1 MVFNEQNTVEDYIRD
16 LLVKMGWKYIPKDK
30 LPRQDADV
38 LVEEHLREALIKL
51 NPEIAEKPERAD
63 EILYR
68 LRAIMISVRG
78 TGIVKT
84 NEEFTKWIR
93 NEKTM
98 PFGENS
104 EHTTVKLIDFENI
117 KNNNFVIT
125 TQYSYTS
132 DQNRRPDLVLLING
146 IPLIIGEAKTPV
158 RPAISWVDGALQL
171 EEYQKSIP
179 ALFVPN
185 MFCFATEGK
194 TYRVGSIKLPLQNW
208 QPWKKT
214 DDTAFE
220 DLEELRNSVSRMLNR
235 EIILDLLQNF
245 TLYSTT
251 QGGQKI
257 KIMVRYQQYEG
268 AKQIVKRVIDGKIKK
283 GLIWHF
289 QGSGK
294 SFLMVYAA
302 MQLRQEEKLKSP
314 SVIVVV
320 DRVDLNSQISATFNA
335 SNVPNIVIAE
345 SRKDLQKFLKQ
356 DTRKII
362 ITTIHK
368 FGEADGVLN
377 PRDNIIVLV
386 DEAHRTQEGDLGK
399 KMREAL
405 PNAFLFG
412 LTGTPIN
419 KRDRNTFWAFGATE
433 DKNGYMNKYSFV
445 QSLRD
450 KATLPIYFEPRL
462 VELRIN
468 KKQIDKEFEWLVKE
482 ENLDYGEKTELSK
495 EAAKFGVIVKTRDRI
510 QKICADIAKHFKE
523 DIEPNNFKGQV
534 VVFDRESCHLYKEE
548 LDKHLNPEESAVV
561 MTLNQKKD
569 PDDWPKKY
577 FLSDDDQEKLLNKFR
592 DPKDPLKLLIVT
604 SKLLTGFD
612 APINQVMY
620 LDKPMKDH
628 TLLQAICR
636 VNRPYPNKDHGLIV
650 DYLGIFDNVGRA
662 LDFDMASMKN
672 VILNISKLKEE
683 LPRAMDKCLS
693 HFKKIDRN
701 IEGYEGLLAAQDCLP
716 SNEKRDEFGGDYSYL
731 TNHWEAVSPDPIL
744 RKYTKDYKWLTQV
757 YQSIQPPSGS
767 GKLIWH
773 ALGAKTLELIHKN
786 IEVQTIRDDLDVLV
800 MDAKILE
807 KISENEAKSKAKEI
821 EMKIVWR
828 LHKHANGPKF
838 RELGKRLEELKEKHY
853 QNAVSSIEF
862 LKGLLDIAKETVK
875 LERETEAEPVDGTKE
890 ALTQLFFECKIAKT
904 PVIVE
909 QIVKDIDQVVKV
921 TRFDGWQWTKTGE
934 RQIQQVLRKA
944 LLKYKLHKEQDL
956 FDKAYEYIRE
966 HY

>member
-1 MVFNEQNTVEDYIRD
+1 MKFNEQNTVENYVRD
-16 LLVKMGWKYIPKDK
+16 LLVKMGWKYIPKAQ
-30 LPRQDADV
+30 LPRQDADI
-38 LVEEHLREALIKL
+38 LVEEHLKEALIKL
-51 NPEIAEKPERAD
+51 NPEIAEKPERV
-63 EILYR
+63 EEVIYK
-68 LRAIMISVRG
+68 LRAILISVRG

-84 NEEFTKWIR
+84 NEEFTKWLR

-104 EHTTVKLIDFENI
+104 EHTTVRLIDFDNI
-117 KNNNFVIT
+117 SNNNFVVT
-125 TQYSYTS
+125 TQYSFTNG
-132 DQNRRPDLVLLING
+132 QNIRPDLVLLING

-171 EEYQKSIP
+171 EGYQNYAP

-220 DLEELRNSVSRMLNR
+220 DLEELRNSVSRMLSK
-235 EIILDLLQNF
+235 EVVVDILQNF

-314 SVIVVV
+314 SVIVIV

-335 SNVPNIVIAE
+335 SNVPNTIIAD
-345 SRKDLQKFLKQ
+345 SRDDLQKFLKQ

-368 FGEADGVLN
+368 FAEAEGVLN
-377 PRDNIIVLV
+377 ERSNIIVLV

-419 KRDRNTFWAFGATE
+419 KRDRNTFWAFGAAE
-433 DKNGYMNKYSFV
+433 DKNGYMNRYSFE

-468 KKQIDKEFEWLVKE
+468 QEQIDKEFEWLVKE
-482 ENLDYGEKTELSK
+482 EQLDYGEKTELSK
-495 EAAKFGVIVKTRDRI
+495 AAAKFGIIVKTKDRI
-510 QKICADIAKHFKE
+510 YKICADIAKHFKE
-523 DIEPNNFKGQV
+523 DVEPNNFKGQV
-534 VVFDRESCHLYKEE
+534 VVFDRESCHLYKQE
-548 LDKHLNPEESAVV
+548 LDKHLRPEETAVV
-561 MTLNQKKD
+561 MTVKEKGEEEWRKL
-569 PDDWPKKY
+569 Y
-577 FLSDDDQEKLLNKFR
+577 GLSDDDQEKLLDRFR

-650 DYLGIFDNVGRA
+650 DYLGIFDNVGKA
-662 LDFDMASMKN
+662 LDFDMAEMRN
-672 VILNISKLKEE
+672 VISNIAKLREE
-683 LPRAMDKCLS
+683 LPKAVDKCLS
-693 HFKKIDRN
+693 HFKRIDRN

-716 SNEKRDEFGGDYSYL
+716 SNEKRDEFAGDFSYL
-731 TNHWEAVSPDPIL
+731 TKHWEAVSPDPIL
-744 RKYTKDYKWLTQV
+744 QRFTKDYKWLAQV
-757 YQSIQPPSGS
+757 YQSIQPPSGN

-800 MDAKILE
+800 MDANILE
-807 KISENEAKSKAKEI
+807 KISESESKTKAREM

-828 LHKHANGPKF
+828 LHKHADDPKF
-838 RELGKRLEELKEKHY
+838 KELGRRLEELKEKHY
-853 QNAVSSIEF
+853 KSAISSIEF
-862 LKGLLDIAKETVK
+862 LKGLLEIAKAAVK
-875 LERETEAEPVDGTKE
+875 LERETEAEPVDSTKE
-890 ALTQLFFECKIAKT
+890 ALTQLFMECKVDKT

-934 RQIQQVLRKA
+934 RDIQQVLRRT
-944 LLKYKLHKEQDL
+944 LLKYKLHKELDL
-956 FDKAYEYIRE
+956 FDKAYGYIRE

>member
-1 MVFNEQNTVEDYIRD
+1 MVFNEQNTVENYIRD
-16 LLVKMGWKYIPKDK
+16 LLVKMGWKFIAREH
-30 LPRQDADV
+30 LPRAEQDV
-38 LVEEHLREALIKL
+38 LVEEHLRQALIKL
-51 NPEIAEKPERAD
+51 NPEIKERPERAD
-63 EILYR
+63 EILYK
-68 LRAIMISVRG
+68 LRAIIISVRG

-98 PFGENS
+98 PFGENG
-104 EHTTVKLIDFENI
+104 EHTSVKLIDYDNI
-117 KNNNFVIT
+117 ANNNFVVT
-125 TQYSYTS
+125 TQYKFSS
-132 DQNRRPDLVLLING
+132 DQNRIPDIVLLVNG
-146 IPLIIGEAKTPV
+146 IPLVVGECKTPV
-158 RPAISWVDGALQL
+158 RPAVSWVDGAIQL
-171 EEYQKSIP
+171 EEYHNSIP

-208 QPWKKT
+208 QPWRKT

-220 DLEELRNSVSRMLNR
+220 DLEELRNSVSRMLNQ
-235 EIILDLLQNF
+235 ETIMDILENF

-251 QGGQKI
+251 KGGQKI
-257 KIMVRYQQYEG
+257 KILVRYQQYEG

-294 SFLMVYAA
+294 SYLMVYAA
-302 MQLRQEEKLKSP
+302 MQLRQEEQLKSP

-335 SNVPNIVIAE
+335 SDIPNMIIAE
-345 SRKDLQKFLKQ
+345 SREDLKRFLKQ

-368 FGEADGVLN
+368 FAEAEGVLN
-377 PRDNIIVLV
+377 ERSNIIVLV

-419 KRDRNTFWAFGATE
+419 KRDRNTFWAFGAAE
-433 DKNGYMNKYSFV
+433 DKNGYMNRYSFE

-450 KATLPIYFEPRL
+450 NATLPIYFEPRL
-462 VELRIN
+462 VDLKIN
-468 KKQIDKEFEWLVKE
+468 KEQIDKEFEWLVKE
-482 ENLDYGEKTELSK
+482 ESLDYGEKSELSK
-495 EAAKFGVIVKTRDRI
+495 EAAKFGVIVKTKDRI
-510 QKICADIAKHFKE
+510 QKICADIAKHFKQY
-523 DIEPNNFKGQV
+523 IEPNNFKGQV
-534 VVFDRESCHLYKEE
+534 VVFDRESCHLYKKE
-548 LDKHLNPEESAVV
+548 LDKHLRPEETAVV
-561 MTLNQKKD
+561 MTVKQKGEDEWRKL
-569 PDDWPKKY
+569 Y
-577 FLSDDDQEKLLNKFR
+577 GLSDDDQEKLLDRFR
-592 DPKDPLKLLIVT
+592 DPKYPLKLLIVT

-650 DYLGIFDNVGRA
+650 DYLGIFDNVGKA
-662 LDFDMASMKN
+662 LDFDLSEMKN
-672 VILNISKLKEE
+672 VISNISKLRDE
-683 LPRAMDKCLS
+683 LPKAMERCLS
-693 HFKKIDRN
+693 YFKGVDRTN
-701 IEGYEGLLAAQDCLP
+701 EGYEGLQAAQDCLP
-716 SNEKRDEFGGDYSYL
+716 SDEKRDKFASDYSYL
-731 TNHWEAVSPDPIL
+731 TLHWEAISPDPIL
-744 RKYTKDYKWLTQV
+744 TKYSKDYKWLTLV
-757 YQSIQPPSGS
+757 YNSLKPASGS
-767 GKLIWH
+767 GRLIWH

-786 IEVQTIRDDLDVLV
+786 IEVQTIRDDLDTLV
-800 MDAKILE
+800 MDANILE
-807 KISENEAKSKAKEI
+807 KINAKEAKIKAQEL

-828 LHKHANGPKF
+828 LHKNMEKNPQFK
-838 RELGKRLEELKEKHY
+838 ELGMRLEELKERHY
-853 QNAVSSIEF
+853 RNAIGSIEF
-862 LKGLLDIAKETVK
+862 LKSLLEIAKETVK

-890 ALTQLFFECKIAKT
+890 ALTQVFLECRVDKT
-904 PVIVE
+904 PVIIE
-909 QIVKDIDQVVKV
+909 QIVKDIDQHVRI

-934 RQIQQVLRKA
+934 REIQQALRKT
-944 LLKYKLHKEQDL
+944 LLKYKLHKEQEL
-956 FDKAYEYIRE
+956 FDKAFDYIRQ

>member
-16 LLVKMGWKYIPKDK
+16 ILVKMGWKYIPREQ

-38 LVEEHLREALIKL
+38 LVEEHLRQALIKL
-51 NPEIAEKPERAD
+51 NPEIAEKPERA
-63 EILYR
+63 EEVLYK
-68 LRAIMISVRG
+68 LRAIIISVRG

-84 NEEFTKWIR
+84 NEEFAKWIR

-104 EHTTVKLIDFENI
+104 EHTTVKLIDFDNI
-117 KNNNFVIT
+117 SNNNFVVT
-125 TQYSYTS
+125 TQYSFTS
-132 DQNRRPDLVLLING
+132 GQNRRPDLVLLING
-146 IPLIIGEAKTPV
+146 IPLVIGECKTPV

-171 EEYQKSIP
+171 EEYQNSIP

-194 TYRVGSIKLPLQNW
+194 TYRVGSIKLPLQKW

-220 DLEELRNSVSRMLNR
+220 DLEELRNSVSRMLSPEVIV
-235 EIILDLLQNF
+235 EILGDF
-245 TLYSTT
+245 TLYSTN
-251 QGGQKI
+251 QSGQKI

-302 MQLRQEEKLKSP
+302 MQLRQEKQLKSP

-335 SNVPNIVIAE
+335 SNVPNTVIAE
-345 SRKDLQKFLKQ
+345 TREDLQKFLKQ

-368 FGEADGVLN
+368 FAEAEGVLN
-377 PRDNIIVLV
+377 ERSNIVVLV
-386 DEAHRTQEGDLGK
+386 DEAHRTQEGDLSK

-419 KRDRNTFWAFGATE
+419 KRDRNTFWAFGAKE
-433 DKNGYMNKYSFV
+433 DKNGYMNRYSFE

-450 KATLPIYFEPRL
+450 GATLPIYFEPRL

-468 KKQIDKEFEWLVKE
+468 KEQIDKEFEWLVKE
-482 ENLDYGEKTELSK
+482 EQLDYGEKTELSK
-495 EAAKFGVIVKTRDRI
+495 EAAKFGVIVKTKARI

-523 DIEPNNFKGQV
+523 DVEPNNFKGQV

-548 LDKHLNPEESAVV
+548 LDKHLRPEETAVV
-561 MTLNQKKD
+561 MTVKQKGEEN
-569 PDDWPKKY
+569 WRNLY
-577 FLSDDDQEKLLNKFR
+577 GLTDDDQEKLLDRFR

-650 DYLGIFDNVGRA
+650 DYLGIFDNVGKA
-662 LDFDMASMKN
+662 LDFDMAEMKN
-672 VILNISKLKEE
+672 VILNISKLKEK
-683 LPRAMDKCLS
+683 LPIAMEKCLS
-693 HFKKIDRN
+693 HFKKCDRN
-701 IEGYEGLLAAQDCLP
+701 VEGYEGLLAAQDCLP
-716 SNEKRDEFGGDYSYL
+716 SNEKRDEFAADYSYL
-731 TNHWEAVSPDPIL
+731 TNHWEAISPDPIL
-744 RKYTKDYKWLTQV
+744 KKFTKDYKWLTQV
-757 YQSIQPPSGS
+757 YQSIQPPSGN

-773 ALGAKTLELIHKN
+773 GLGAKTLELVHKN

-800 MDAKILE
+800 MDANILE
-807 KISENEAKSKAKEI
+807 KISEKEAKTKSKEL

-828 LHKHANGPKF
+828 LHKHADDPKF
-838 RELGKRLEELKEKHY
+838 KELGRRLEELKEKHY
-853 QNAVSSIEF
+853 RNAISSIGF
-862 LKGLLDIAKETVK
+862 LKGLLDIAKATVK

-890 ALTQLFFECKIAKT
+890 ALTQLFLECKVDKT
-904 PVIVE
+904 PIIVE
-909 QIVKDIDQVVKV
+909 QIVQDIDRVVKV

-934 RQIQQVLRKA
+934 RDIQQALRRT

-956 FDKAYEYIRE
+956 FDKAFEYIRE

>member
-1 MVFNEQNTVEDYIRD
+1 MTFNEQNTVENYVRD
-16 LLVKMGWKYIPKDK
+16 LLVKMGWKYVPKEN

-38 LVEEHLREALIKL
+38 LVEEHLKQALIKL
-51 NPEIAEKPERAD
+51 NPEIAEKPERAE
-63 EILYR
+63 EILYK
-68 LRAIMISVRG
+68 LRAIHISVRG

-84 NEEFTKWIR
+84 NEEFTKWLR

-98 PFGENS
+98 PFGESS
-104 EHTTVKLIDFENI
+104 EHTTVRLIDFENI
-117 KNNNFVIT
+117 NNNNFVVT
-125 TQYSYTS
+125 TQYSFTS
-132 DQNRRPDLVLLING
+132 GQTRRPDLVLLVNG
-146 IPLIIGEAKTPV
+146 IPLVIGEAKTPV

-171 EEYQKSIP
+171 EEYQNSIS

-220 DLEELRNSVSRMLNR
+220 DLEELRNSVSRMLSPGV
-235 EIILDLLQNF
+235 ILDLLQNF
-245 TLYSTT
+245 TLYSAT

-268 AKQIVKRVIDGKIKK
+268 AKQIVKRVIDGKIRK

-314 SVIVVV
+314 TVIVVV

-335 SNVPNIVIAE
+335 SNVPNTVIAD
-345 SRKDLQKFLKQ
+345 SREDLQKFLKQ

-368 FGEADGVLN
+368 FAEAEGVLN
-377 PRDNIIVLV
+377 ERSNIIVLV

-419 KRDRNTFWAFGATE
+419 KRDRNTFWAFGAVE
-433 DKNGYMNKYSFV
+433 DKNGYMNRYSFE

-468 KKQIDKEFEWLVKE
+468 KEQIDKEFDLLIKE
-482 ENLDYGEKTELSK
+482 EQLDYGEKTELSN
-495 EAAKFGVIVKTRDRI
+495 EAAKFGVIVKTKDRI

-534 VVFDRESCHLYKEE
+534 VAFDRESCHLYKQEI
-548 LDKHLNPEESAVV
+548 DKYLQPEESAVV
-561 MTLNQKKD
+561 MTVKEKGEEEWRKL
-569 PDDWPKKY
+569 Y
-577 FLSDDDQEKLLNKFR
+577 GLSDDDQEKLLDRFR
-592 DPKDPLKLLIVT
+592 DAKDPLKLLIVT

-662 LDFDMASMKN
+662 LDFDMAEMRN
-672 VILNISKLKEE
+672 VISNIAKLREE
-683 LPRAMDKCLS
+683 LPKAMVKCLS
-693 HFKKIDRN
+693 HFEYIDRS

-716 SNEKRDEFGGDYSYL
+716 TNEKRDEFAADYSYL
-731 TNHWEAVSPDPIL
+731 TKHWEAVSPDPIL
-744 RKYTKDYKWLTQV
+744 KKFTKDYIWLTQV
-757 YQSIQPPSGS
+757 YQSIQPPSGN

-800 MDAKILE
+800 MDANILE
-807 KISENEAKSKAKEI
+807 KISESEAKTKAKEL
-821 EMKIVWR
+821 ERKIVWR
-828 LHKHANGPKF
+828 LHKHADSPKF
-838 RELGKRLEELKEKHY
+838 RELGQRLEELKEKHY
-853 QNAVSSIEF
+853 RNAISSIEF
-862 LKGLLDIAKETVK
+862 LKGLLEIAKAAVK

-890 ALTQLFFECKIAKT
+890 ALTQLFLECKVDKT

-909 QIVKDIDQVVKV
+909 QIVKDIDHVVKV

-934 RQIQQVLRKA
+934 REIQQELRRT

>member
-1 MVFNEQNTVEDYIRD
+1 MFNEENTVENYIRD
-16 LLVKMGWKYIPKDK
+16 LLVKMGWEFVPREN
-30 LPRQDADV
+30 LPRQDQDV
-38 LVEEHLREALIKL
+38 LVEEHVKQALIKL
-51 NPEIAEKPERAD
+51 NPEIKEKPERA
-63 EILYR
+63 EEVLYK
-68 LRAIMISVRG
+68 LRAVIISVRG

-84 NEEFTKWIR
+84 NEEFSKWLR
-93 NEKTM
+93 NERSM
-98 PFGENS
+98 PFGENG
-104 EHTTVKLIDFENI
+104 EHTTVKLIDFDNLG
-117 KNNNFVIT
+117 NNNFIVT
-125 TQYSYTS
+125 TQYSFSNSQT
-132 DQNRRPDLVLLING
+132 RRPDLVLLVNG
-146 IPLIIGEAKTPV
+146 IPLVIGEAKTPV

-171 EEYQKSIP
+171 EEYQDSIP
-179 ALFVPN
+179 AIFVPN
-185 MFCFATEGK
+185 IFCFASEGK
-194 TYRVGSIKLPLQNW
+194 TYRVGSIKLPIEKW

-220 DLEELRNSVSRMLNR
+220 DLEELKNAVSRMLNP
-235 EIILDLLQNF
+235 ETIIDILHNF
-245 TLYSTT
+245 TLFSTT
-251 QGGQKI
+251 KGGQKI

-268 AKQIVKRVIDGKIKK
+268 AKQIVKRVVDGRIKK

-314 SVIVVV
+314 TVIVVV

-335 SNVPNIVIAE
+335 SNVPNTVIVE
-345 SRKDLQKFLKQ
+345 SREELQKLLQQ

-362 ITTIHK
+362 ITTIYK
-368 FGEADGVLN
+368 FAEAEGVLN

-399 KMREAL
+399 KMRESL

-433 DKNGYMNKYSFV
+433 DKNGYMNRYSFE

-462 VELRIN
+462 VELKIN
-468 KKQIDKEFEWLVKE
+468 QKEIDKEFEWLVKE
-482 ENLDYGEKTELSK
+482 EQLGYEEKTELSK
-495 EAAKFGVIVKTRDRI
+495 EAAKFGVIVKTKDRI
-510 QKICADIAKHFKE
+510 KKICADIAKHFKE

-548 LDKHLNPEESAVV
+548 LDKHMRPEETAVV
-561 MTLNQKKD
+561 MTVREKD
-569 PDDWPKKY
+569 ESEWRKLY
-577 FLSDDDQEKLLNKFR
+577 GLSDDEQEKLLDRFR

-662 LDFDMASMKN
+662 LDFDMAEMRE
-672 VILNISKLKEE
+672 VISNISKLREE
-683 LPRAMDKCLS
+683 LPKAIAKCLS
-693 HFKKIDRN
+693 HFKGVDRSV
-701 IEGYEGLLAAQDCLP
+701 EGYEGLLAAQDCLP
-716 SNEKRDEFGGDYSYL
+716 SNKKRDEFAGDYSYL
-731 TNHWEAVSPDPIL
+731 TKHWEAVSPDPIL
-744 RKYTKDYKWLTQV
+744 KRFFKDYTWLTQV
-757 YQSIQPPSGS
+757 YQSIQPPSGN

-773 ALGAKTLELIHKN
+773 ALGAKTLELIYQN
-786 IEVQTIRDDLDVLV
+786 IEVQTIRDDLDTLI
-800 MDAKILE
+800 MDANILE
-807 KISENEAKSKAKEI
+807 KISESEAKTKAKEI

-828 LHKHANGPKF
+828 LHKHANDPKF
-838 RELGKRLEELKEKHY
+838 RELGKRLEELKERHY
-853 QNAVSSIEF
+853 RNAISSIEF
-862 LKGLLDIAKETVK
+862 LKSLLEIAKETVK
-875 LERETEAEPVDGTKE
+875 LERETEAEPVDDTKE
-890 ALTQLFFECKIAKT
+890 ALTKLFFECKVEKT
-904 PVIVE
+904 PKIIE
-909 QIVKDIDQVVKV
+909 SIVKDVDEMVKS
-921 TRFDGWQWTKTGE
+921 TRFDGWQWTRTGE
-934 RQIQQVLRKA
+934 REVQKALRKT
-944 LLKYKLHKEQDL
+944 LLKYKLHKEQEL
-956 FDKAYEYIRE
+956 FDKAYGYIRE

>member
-1 MVFNEQNTVEDYIRD
+1 MVFNEQNTVEHYVRD
-16 LLVKMGWKYIPKDK
+16 LLVKMGWKYIPKEH

-38 LVEEHLREALIKL
+38 LVEEHLKQALIKL
-51 NPEIAEKPERAD
+51 NPEIAEKPERA
-63 EILYR
+63 EEVLYK
-68 LRAIMISVRG
+68 LRAILISVRG

-84 NEEFTKWIR
+84 NEEFTKWLR

-104 EHTTVKLIDFENI
+104 EHTTVRLIDFDNI
-117 KNNNFVIT
+117 TNNNFVVT
-125 TQYSYTS
+125 TQYSFTS
-132 DQNRRPDLVLLING
+132 GQNIRPDLVLLING

-171 EEYQKSIP
+171 EGYQNYTP

-220 DLEELRNSVSRMLNR
+220 DLEELRNSVSRMLNP
-235 EIILDLLQNF
+235 EVIIDILQNF

-283 GLIWHF
+283 GLIWQF

-314 SVIVVV
+314 TVIVVV
-320 DRVDLNSQISATFNA
+320 DRVDLNSQITATFNA
-335 SNVPNIVIAE
+335 SNVPNMVIAD
-345 SRKDLQKFLKQ
+345 SREDLQKFLKQ

-368 FGEADGVLN
+368 FAEAEGVLN
-377 PRDNIIVLV
+377 ERSNIIVLV
-386 DEAHRTQEGDLGK
+386 DEAHRTQEGNLGN

-419 KRDRNTFWAFGATE
+419 KRDRNTFWAFGAIE
-433 DKNGYMNKYSFV
+433 DKNGYMNRYSFE

-450 KATLPIYFEPRL
+450 GATLPIYFEPRL

-468 KKQIDKEFEWLVKE
+468 KEQIDKEFEWLVKE
-482 ENLDYGEKTELSK
+482 EQLDYGEKTELSK
-495 EAAKFGVIVKTRDRI
+495 EAAKFGIIVKTKDRI
-510 QKICADIAKHFKE
+510 QKICTDIAKHFRE

-534 VVFDRESCHLYKEE
+534 VVFDRESCHLYKQE
-548 LDKHLNPEESAVV
+548 LDKHLRPEETAVV
-561 MTLNQKKD
+561 MTVKQKGEEEWRKL
-569 PDDWPKKY
+569 Y
-577 FLSDDDQEKLLNKFR
+577 GLSDDDQEKLLDRFR

-636 VNRPYPNKDHGLIV
+636 VNRPYPNKNHGLIV

-662 LDFDMASMKN
+662 LDFDMAEMRN
-672 VILNISKLKEE
+672 VILNIAKLREE
-683 LPRAMDKCLS
+683 LPKAMDKCLS
-693 HFKKIDRN
+693 HFKNIDRN
-701 IEGYEGLLAAQDCLP
+701 IEEYEGLLAAQDCLP
-716 SNEKRDEFGGDYSYL
+716 SNEKRDKFAGDYSYL
-731 TNHWEAVSPDPIL
+731 TKHWEAVSPDPIL
-744 RKYTKDYKWLTQV
+744 KKFTKDYKWLTQV
-757 YQSIQPPSGS
+757 YQSIQPPSGN
-767 GKLIWH
+767 GRLIWH
-773 ALGAKTLELIHKN
+773 ALGAKTLELIHRN

-800 MDAKILE
+800 MDANILE
-807 KISENEAKSKAKEI
+807 KISESKAKEKAKEI

-828 LHKHANGPKF
+828 LHKHANDPRF
-838 RELGKRLEELKEKHY
+838 QELGKRLEELKERHY
-853 QNAVSSIEF
+853 QNAISSIEF
-862 LKGLLDIAKETVK
+862 LKGLLEIAKATVK

-890 ALTQLFFECKIAKT
+890 ALTQLFLECKVDKT
-904 PVIVE
+904 PIILE
-909 QIVKDIDQVVKV
+909 QIIKDIDQVVKV

-934 RQIQQVLRKA
+934 RDIQQALRRT

-956 FDKAYEYIRE
+956 FDKAFGYIRE

>member
-1 MVFNEQNTVEDYIRD
+1 LF
-16 LLVKMGWKYIPKDK
+16 KYK
-30 LPRQDADV
+30 
-38 LVEEHLREALIKL
+38 
-51 NPEIAEKPERAD
+51 
-63 EILYR
+63 
-68 LRAIMISVRG
+68 
-78 TGIVKT
+78 
-84 NEEFTKWIR
+84 
-93 NEKTM
+93 
-98 PFGENS
+98 
-104 EHTTVKLIDFENI
+104 
-117 KNNNFVIT
+117 
-125 TQYSYTS
+125 
-132 DQNRRPDLVLLING
+132 
-146 IPLIIGEAKTPV
+146 
-158 RPAISWVDGALQL
+158 
-171 EEYQKSIP
+171 
-179 ALFVPN
+179 
-185 MFCFATEGK
+185 FCFATEGK

-302 MQLRQEEKLKSP
+302 MQLRQEEQLKSP

-362 ITTIHK
+362 ITTIYK
-368 FGEADGVLN
+368 FGEAEGVLN
-377 PRDNIIVLV
+377 ERNNIIVLV
-386 DEAHRTQEGDLGK
+386 DEAHRTQEGDLGR

-433 DKNGYMNKYSFV
+433 DKNGYMNRYSFE

-468 KKQIDKEFEWLVKE
+468 QERINKGTELILKE
-482 ENLDYGEKTELSK
+482 ENLEYGGKESALLVK
-495 EAAKFGVIVKTRDRI
+495 EAAKFGFIVKAKDRV

-548 LDKHLNPEESAVV
+548 LDKYLNPEESAVV

-577 FLSDDDQEKLLNKFR
+577 FLSDDDQEKLLDRFR

-636 VNRPYPNKDHGLIV
+636 VNRPYPNKNHGLIV
-650 DYLGIFDNVGRA
+650 DYLGIFDNVGKA
-662 LDFDMASMKN
+662 LDFDMAEMRN
-672 VILNISKLKEE
+672 VISNISNLKDE
-683 LPRAMDKCLS
+683 LPRAMTKCLS
-693 HFKKIDRN
+693 YFEKIDRS

-716 SNEKRDEFGGDYSYL
+716 SNEKRDEFAADYSYL

-744 RKYTKDYKWLTQV
+744 RKFTKDYKWLTQV
-757 YQSIQPPSGS
+757 YQSIKPPSGN

-800 MDAKILE
+800 MDANILE
-807 KISENEAKSKAKEI
+807 KISESESRSKIKEM
-821 EMKIVWR
+821 EMKIIWR
-828 LHKHANGPKF
+828 LHKHAEDPKF
-838 RELGKRLEELKEKHY
+838 RELGKRLEELKDKHY
-853 QNAVSSIEF
+853 RNAISSIEF
-862 LKGLLDIAKETVK
+862 LKGLLELAKATVK
-875 LERETEAEPVDGTKE
+875 LERETEAEPIDGTKE
-890 ALTQLFFECKIAKT
+890 ALTQLFFECKVDKT

-934 RQIQQVLRKA
+934 RQIQQVLRKT

-956 FDKAYEYIRE
+956 FDKAYGYIRE